1 MFIAILD
8 INECRLNPCHLNADC
23 NNNEGSYTCTCK
35 TGYTGDGVNSCTG
48 NIMIS
53 CKEVYDTF

>member
-23 NNNEGSYTCTCK
+23 NNNEGSYTCTCR

-53 CKEVYDTF
+53 